1 LRRSAR
7 IDSNQPEIVAALRK
21 RGAVVVIVSTLKNF
35 CDIIVF
41 YNGRTHIVE
50 IKDGNKPR
58 SATKLTEG
66 EQRCKYLVESV
77 GVPYNVVYSVEDAL
91 ELLK

>member
-1 LRRSAR
+1 MRRSAR
-7 IDSNQPEIVAALRK
+7 VDANQKEIVAALRNS
-21 RGAVVVIVSTLKNF
+21 GAVVVVVSALKNF

-41 YNGRTHIVE
+41 YNGQTHIVE
-50 IKDGNKPR
+50 IKDGKKPR

-66 EQRCKYLVESV
+66 EQRCKDLVESV
-77 GVPYNVVYSVEDAL
+77 GVPYNVVYSVDDAL